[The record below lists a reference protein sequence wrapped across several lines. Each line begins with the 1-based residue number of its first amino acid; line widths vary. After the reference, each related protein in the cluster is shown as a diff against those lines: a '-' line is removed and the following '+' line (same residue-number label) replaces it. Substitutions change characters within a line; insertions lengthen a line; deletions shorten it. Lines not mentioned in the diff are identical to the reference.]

1 MLWSAAK
8 QSMRLR
14 RWPTASFL
22 PASNGL
28 IYTMDMKNG
37 DNPTLQ
43 HRNYCVRRTCCEQWM
58 FLFKASLQNCFV
70 DIPPCLE

>member
-1 MLWSAAK
+1 MLWSPVK
-8 QSMRLR
+8 QAMRLC

-37 DNPTLQ
+37 ENSTL
-43 HRNYCVRRTCCEQWM
+43 RITALGGLAVSNGC
-58 FLFKASLQNCFV
+58 FLFKASIQNCFV
-70 DIPPCLE
+70 DVPFCLE